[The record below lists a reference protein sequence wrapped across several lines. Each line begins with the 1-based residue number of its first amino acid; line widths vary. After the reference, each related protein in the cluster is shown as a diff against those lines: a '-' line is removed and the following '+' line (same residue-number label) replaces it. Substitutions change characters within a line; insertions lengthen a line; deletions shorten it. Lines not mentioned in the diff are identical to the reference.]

1 MPLAE
6 RLLVIA
12 FLAQIVWTFVVMAM
26 TARVRFRAAAR
37 REIRGDVSLDLTG
50 YPDYARK
57 VANNMN
63 NQWETP
69 TLFYAL
75 ILLILTLHISSL
87 ILAILAFVYVAA
99 RVAHTYIHTTTN
111 VVMVRARPF
120 FVGLAA
126 LILMTLVISLDLLTG
141 SII

>member
-12 FLAQIVWTFVVMAM
+12 FLAQICWTFFVAFLAGR
-26 TARVRFRAAAR
+26 ARFQAAAR
-37 REIRGDVSLDLTG
+37 REIRGDISLDMSAM
-50 YPDYARK
+50 PDYARK
-57 VANNMN
+57 ASNNMN

-75 ILLILTLHISSL
+75 ILLTLVLHLYSL
-87 ILAILAFVYVAA
+87 VLAVLAFVYVAS
-99 RVAHTYIHTTTN
+99 RIGHTWIHTTSN
-111 VVMVRARPF
+111 IVLIRARVF
-120 FVGLAA
+120 FVGVGA
-126 LILMTLVISLDLLTG
+126 LILMTLILILDLLTG